1 MQKGFNIQGGFFNWP
16 PPKNH
21 KLKKKIEYTDW
32 PPPKSSKCQP
42 VSNWFWTGPPL
53 KFLSMGITPCSILC
67 YQTFDT
73 WMKRIGYVWRGC
85 DVLLHFCSQITNLGQ
100 DHKTVQILLPS
111 KVPPSFAR
119 QALALFF
126 MWRTALLI
134 WPWWW
139 LLRWSKKS
147 SAALSRCCRV
157 GGSPW

>member
-1 MQKGFNIQGGFFNWP
+1 MYLLGSVIVQGVFFNWP
-16 PPKNH
+16 P
-21 KLKKKIEYTDW
+21 LKITSSKKIRVSWLPLNWLDW
-32 PPPKSSKCQP
+32 
-42 VSNWFWTGPPL
+42 PPL